1 MVDVKVEINEYAAF
15 PTMVYK
21 FKANLGADTHNQM
34 ATYIKVKKICRQ
46 RMIYIKYLFS
56 NHW

>member
-34 ATYIKVKKICRQ
+34 ATYIKVKKDMQID
-46 RMIYIKYLFS
+46 KS
-56 NHW
+56 K

>member
-21 FKANLGADTHNQM
+21 FKANLGADTHLSL
-34 ATYIKVKKICRQ
+34 IHI
-46 RMIYIKYLFS
+46 
-56 NHW
+56 